1 MDRATKT
8 KIEMYTYDITVGS
21 GEIDPERAPWTPDT
35 TAYRELEILLGHDLL
50 PEEKRYF
57 KKCYNKQLMSLTF
70 P

>member
-8 KIEMYTYDITVGS
+8 KIENYTYDITVGS
-21 GEIDPERAPWTPDT
+21 GECDPERAPWSPDT

-50 PEEKRYF
+50 AEEKRYF
-57 KKCYNKQLMSLTF
+57 KMCYNNQLMILTF